1 MHSSPT
7 FVTVV
12 AVAFIGAALLPG
24 QSANFEIEG
33 KPVQI
38 HGFASQAFSVSNEN
52 NYLTMPT
59 STGSFGFTDFGGN
72 IAIQL
77 TGNFRVGAQ
86 FYDRSLGQLGRWH
99 PELDWA
105 LADYKFKDW
114 LGIRAG
120 KVKTTLGLYNDTQD
134 LEFLQTWAILP
145 QSMYPLDLRS
155 TTNAHV
161 GADLYG
167 DISLK
172 RLGTLSYTAY
182 AGTVPDDP
190 YGGFVYG
197 VKDYGFNVIT
207 LGGKAAGGDL
217 RWNTP
222 LPGLLA
228 GGSYMDGSSN
238 GRGTDPLNLP
248 YTEHTRKYYISQF
261 YIQYLHGG
269 FEVEGEYRR
278 NYFDQVNLDPL
289 GSSETAL
296 DSRSFYGAAS
306 YRISKKIEV
315 GAYYSRYYADWRD
328 NLISPDNHIFDKVA
342 TLRLDLTNHWDLKI
356 EGHFMNG
363 YASADSFRGFYP
375 QDNPQG
381 LKPVTNLLVIRTG
394 VEF

>member
-1 MHSSPT
+1 MHTPPT
-7 FVTVV
+7 FVTLM
-12 AVAFIGAALLPG
+12 AVAFLGAPFLTG
-24 QSANFEIEG
+24 QSANFDIEG

-59 STGSFGFTDFGGN
+59 SMGSFGFTDFGGN
-72 IAIQL
+72 ISIQL

-86 FYDRSLGQLGRWH
+86 VYDRNLGQLGQWH
-99 PELDWA
+99 PTLDWA

-134 LEFLQTWAILP
+134 LEFLHTWAILP

-155 TTNAHV
+155 ATNAHV
-161 GADLYG
+161 GGDVYG
-167 DISLK
+167 DINLK
-172 RLGTLSYTAY
+172 RLGTLSYTVY
-182 AGTVPDDP
+182 AGAVPDDP

-197 VKDYGFNVIT
+197 SKAYGLNIIT
-207 LGGKAAGGDL
+207 LGGKAAGTDV

-222 LPGLLA
+222 LTGLLA
-228 GGSYMDGSSN
+228 GTSYMDGSSN
-238 GRGTDPLNLP
+238 GRGTDPANLP
-248 YTEHTRKYYISQF
+248 YKERTKQYYVSQF

-269 FEVEGEYRR
+269 FRLEGEYRR
-278 NYFDQVNLDPL
+278 NYLDQLTFDAFAPP
-289 GSSETAL
+289 ETVL

-306 YRISKKIEV
+306 YRISKRIEI
-315 GAYYSRYYADWRD
+315 GGYYSRFYANFRD
-328 NLISPDNHIFDKVA
+328 ILSSPGNHIFDKVG
-342 TLRLDLTNHWDLKI
+342 TVRLDLTSHWDVKI

-363 YASADSFRGFYP
+363 YATADSFRGFYP
-375 QDNPQG
+375 QENPLG